1 MNSWRFTYRKH
12 IPFILFLLF
21 YALLGLF
28 NLNTLPVAWTDEV
41 MNLDPAIQ
49 FHKFG
54 HFFSKLWPNPGAE
67 KVFASYPPLIEIW
80 HIFWLKIAN
89 PTVFNIRLPFLIFHL
104 ITLTVF
110 YFILIK
116 SFKNNYI
123 SLLLVLLFAFDKSV
137 FELSRSVRVEVLIL
151 LLISL
156 YYLFQTNSNSP
167 YLKGLLSGLLL
178 IAHLYTL
185 PIVLA
190 WLIKTYYKNNLR
202 YNLKYGIA
210 FIIPTI
216 FGLGLINFEVSE
228 ITSQLGLQATK
239 HTPQSNG
246 FCNILRDSFWG
257 RFFPY
262 YIEQPFVWLI
272 YLGILFLPI
281 YLLIKHR
288 INIKSALLNG
298 SLLELLLLGI
308 TIFGAMSAQ
317 YRYLPAFLLIG
328 IITFASEIKLNN
340 KIFNVLLTIVVLN
353 GFLSFTARHLTA
365 IYQRQ
370 ERMSEPIL
378 AFLDKNIPQYK
389 KTLIL
394 GESIGEYY
402 SATHKLCDYGL
413 DYHPIHFKFTDYE
426 NVYFL
431 SKDSTP
437 YLNCKKIGQFNPF
450 QNHIP
455 SFMTKFAKGGTYS
468 NTILWKVE
476 SEREFKKITQPYL
489 IY

>member
-1 MNSWRFTYRKH
+1 
-12 IPFILFLLF
+12 
-21 YALLGLF
+21 
-28 NLNTLPVAWTDEV
+28 
-41 MNLDPAIQ
+41 
-49 FHKFG
+49 
-54 HFFSKLWPNPGAE
+54 
-67 KVFASYPPLIEIW
+67 
-80 HIFWLKIAN
+80 
-89 PTVFNIRLPFLIFHL
+89 
-104 ITLTVF
+104 
-110 YFILIK
+110 
-116 SFKNNYI
+116 
-123 SLLLVLLFAFDKSV
+123 
-137 FELSRSVRVEVLIL
+137 
-151 LLISL
+151 
-156 YYLFQTNSNSP
+156 
-167 YLKGLLSGLLL
+167 
-178 IAHLYTL
+178 
-185 PIVLA
+185 
-190 WLIKTYYKNNLR
+190 
-202 YNLKYGIA
+202 
-210 FIIPTI
+210 
-216 FGLGLINFEVSE
+216 
-228 ITSQLGLQATK
+228 
-239 HTPQSNG
+239 
-246 FCNILRDSFWG
+246 
-257 RFFPY
+257 
-262 YIEQPFVWLI
+262 
-272 YLGILFLPI
+272 
-281 YLLIKHR
+281 
-288 INIKSALLNG
+288 
-298 SLLELLLLGI
+298 
-308 TIFGAMSAQ
+308 MSAQ